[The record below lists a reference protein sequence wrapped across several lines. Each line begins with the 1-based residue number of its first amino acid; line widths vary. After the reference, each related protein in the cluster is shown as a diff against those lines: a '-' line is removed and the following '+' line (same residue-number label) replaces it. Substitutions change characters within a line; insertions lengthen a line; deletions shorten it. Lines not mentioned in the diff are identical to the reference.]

1 MQQEEPQ
8 NKKPLES
15 ATELIRDVALAKLR
29 QYFAARREDRAVA
42 INFCDLGK

>member
-8 NKKPLES
+8 DKKPLES
-15 ATELIRDVALAKLR
+15 ATDLIRDIALARLK

-42 INFCDLGK
+42 VNFCDLGK